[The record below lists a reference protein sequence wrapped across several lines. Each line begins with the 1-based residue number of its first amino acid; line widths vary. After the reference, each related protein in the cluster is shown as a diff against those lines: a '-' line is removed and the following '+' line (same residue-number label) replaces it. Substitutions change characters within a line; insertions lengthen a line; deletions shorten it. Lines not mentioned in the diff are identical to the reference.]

1 MSLEINV
8 DRGRDEVDIQLKG
21 DIDVDSIQQLQSE
34 LLRAVHDRPRELVV
48 DLTDAEIGDAMGA
61 STFAL
66 ARSEADLAGVNLRLT
81 NRAH

>member
-1 MSLEINV
+1 LEINV

-21 DIDVDSIQQLQSE
+21 EIDLDSIQQLQSE
-34 LLRAVHDRPRELVV
+34 LLRALHDRPRELVV
-48 DLTDAEIGDAMGA
+48 DLTDAKIADAMGA

-81 NRAH
+81 KGTH